1 MLDLNTAIL
10 LLSLYKPDMFRQ
22 GKRLKEYE
30 IMFLDYLIVSGHIS
44 RSVGLIPEKQRIA
57 ITNI

>member
-1 MLDLNTAIL
+1 
-10 LLSLYKPDMFRQ
+10 MFS
-22 GKRLKEYE
+22 KRKTVKEYKR
-30 IMFLDYLIVSGHIS
+30 MFLDYLIVSGHIS